1 MVIPAEDS
9 LRQLELHLL
18 LPRILVG
25 MTAGI
30 SPWIS
35 TQKFYYI
42 SFPSIQKQFISKHW
56 KKSSLQSEFPG
67 ILPSFSLP
75 SNRELFFMGSN
86 NPEITWIHG
95 GRPQALMEKWRL
107 EDLTRSDLKMVA
119 DGFRCVVADRVW
131 QIVWITKLSQWK
143 LVQGVTKDAKNR
155 KIVENHLNKP
165 ESFVMI
171 KIIH

>member
-30 SPWIS
+30 SPSIS

-56 KKSSLQSEFPG
+56 KNLLYNQNFPE
-67 ILPSFSLP
+67 ILPSFCFP
-75 SNRELFFMGSN
+75 SKRELFFMGSN

-95 GRPQALMEKWRL
+95 GRQDFSMGEVKA
-107 EDLTRSDLKMVA
+107 
-119 DGFRCVVADRVW
+119 
-131 QIVWITKLSQWK
+131 
-143 LVQGVTKDAKNR
+143 
-155 KIVENHLNKP
+155 
-165 ESFVMI
+165 
-171 KIIH
+171 